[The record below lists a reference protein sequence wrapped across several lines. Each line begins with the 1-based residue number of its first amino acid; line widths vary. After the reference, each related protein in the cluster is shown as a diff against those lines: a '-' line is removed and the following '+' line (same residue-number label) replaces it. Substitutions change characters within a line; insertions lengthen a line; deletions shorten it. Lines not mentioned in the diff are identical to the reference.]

1 VLGRTEPRLW
11 TPPLRELTPDTSY
24 GYDVIRFADEVL
36 YRPLDPWQAWLAI
49 HAGEL
54 LPDGRPRF
62 RRLLVLVARQNG
74 KTELLVVLTLF
85 WLFVDQVGMVLG
97 TSTKLDYAAE
107 SWRKA
112 CRLAR
117 RTASLRAEISHRG
130 ATRRA
135 NGEQELWR
143 ANGDEVD
150 LDEGS
155 RYKISASN
163 EEGGR
168 SLTLD
173 RLVLD
178 ELRQHHDY
186 TAWDASVPA
195 TNAVAD
201 AQVWAIS
208 NAGSKRSIVLN
219 DLREAALGFLAAGE
233 GDPRLGLFEWSAP
246 DDADPSDVEAIA
258 QANPNLGRRIDVEA
272 VLGEA
277 ATAIAKG
284 GEKLAGFRTE
294 VMCQS
299 VSGMKT
305 AIDALKWSACLD
317 PGDLSAH
324 RSRVVLCVDLSLDE
338 EHATLVA
345 AAVLPDGR
353 VRVEVVAAWSGPSAA
368 ADLRRDLPGQVKRVR
383 PRAVGWFPAG
393 PAAALAA
400 DLAEHRPS
408 GWPPAGVAVDAIS
421 GDVPAVCMGFASLVR
436 SVQIAHSN
444 DPLLTTHVTE
454 AEKLTSGDRWRFTRR
469 GAGHCDGAYAAAG
482 AVHLARTLPSVGPQR
497 LIVARGGD
505 PNGSS

>member
-1 VLGRTEPRLW
+1 MLGRTEPRLW

-168 SLTLD
+168 S
-173 RLVLD
+173 
-178 ELRQHHDY
+178 HDGQG
-186 TAWDASVPA
+186 SVSVVDPA
-195 TNAVAD
+195 TDKVVTTWPIPGGGSPDMGGVSADGSRLWLSGRYDNMVYVFDTATGALIKKIPTVAEPHGLAVWP
-201 AQVWAIS
+201 QPGRYS
-208 NAGSKRSIVLN
+208 
-219 DLREAALGFLAAGE
+219 LGHTGNM
-233 GDPRLGLFEWSAP
+233 R
-246 DDADPSDVEAIA
+246 
-258 QANPNLGRRIDVEA
+258 
-272 VLGEA
+272 
-277 ATAIAKG
+277 
-284 GEKLAGFRTE
+284 
-294 VMCQS
+294 
-299 VSGMKT
+299 
-305 AIDALKWSACLD
+305 
-317 PGDLSAH
+317 
-324 RSRVVLCVDLSLDE
+324 
-338 EHATLVA
+338 
-345 AAVLPDGR
+345 
-353 VRVEVVAAWSGPSAA
+353 
-368 ADLRRDLPGQVKRVR
+368 
-383 PRAVGWFPAG
+383 
-393 PAAALAA
+393 
-400 DLAEHRPS
+400 
-408 GWPPAGVAVDAIS
+408 
-421 GDVPAVCMGFASLVR
+421 
-436 SVQIAHSN
+436 
-444 DPLLTTHVTE
+444 
-454 AEKLTSGDRWRFTRR
+454 
-469 GAGHCDGAYAAAG
+469 
-482 AVHLARTLPSVGPQR
+482 
-497 LIVARGGD
+497 
-505 PNGSS
+505 